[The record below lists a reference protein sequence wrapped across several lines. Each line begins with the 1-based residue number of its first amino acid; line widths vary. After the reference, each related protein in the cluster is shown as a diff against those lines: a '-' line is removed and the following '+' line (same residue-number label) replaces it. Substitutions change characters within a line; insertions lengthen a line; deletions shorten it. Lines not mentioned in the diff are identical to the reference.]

1 MKNFCIKRYDE
12 PLFHAAKLT
21 EEAPPFTDF
30 ALFLKKNSSL
40 EEDLPMYT
48 MYTGEGDPY
57 KLATIQ
63 SFNGVEEMDHWN
75 ASECNKVSF
84 ASRNE
89 TLSKSYCT
97 GARF

>member
-1 MKNFCIKRYDE
+1 MGVRKTQKREKKTNNFNFLKRYDE

-48 MYTGEGDPY
+48 MYTGIIVLLKHSVLFGC
-57 KLATIQ
+57 L
-63 SFNGVEEMDHWN
+63 NLN
-75 ASECNKVSF
+75 
-84 ASRNE
+84 
-89 TLSKSYCT
+89 
-97 GARF
+97 

>member
-1 MKNFCIKRYDE
+1 MGVRKKQNREKTNNFNFVKRYDE

-48 MYTGEGDPY
+48 MYTGIIVFLKHSVLFGC
-57 KLATIQ
+57 LNLI
-63 SFNGVEEMDHWN
+63 
-75 ASECNKVSF
+75 
-84 ASRNE
+84 
-89 TLSKSYCT
+89 
-97 GARF
+97 